1 MVMQKTFL
9 VWDLGATKCAAAV
22 VAYNVQ
28 TQQFHCKNSCHIK
41 LNSVDSLEA
50 LILMIEEKLKLR
62 HRDTDAVCIGAAGI
76 YNGVYLHLD
85 NGYPYEMPFAALAKA
100 FRWPSFAIIHD
111 YAPVV
116 CATFTEDIEAKRIN
130 NREIETLGRRIAFGV
145 GTGLGL
151 KDGVLLPNGD
161 FWLGFNEMGHVGVS
175 YTISAP
181 QPILE
186 IHHALMQKESPSFEK
201 ILSGKGMLRLHQF
214 LHPETSIR
222 TPEELGELINKN
234 KADETLG
241 LFAFYLG
248 LFTGT
253 VQLSF
258 MPTGGIW
265 ITGGVVC
272 NHLSVFE
279 RPEFFEGINASPA
292 YLTQRET
299 FPLRVLCDTNAHF
312 IGAAYYAS
320 KRLNLSGLDDF
331 PQSDYQASSNG

>member
-1 MVMQKTFL
+1 MQKTFL

-22 VAYNVQ
+22 VAYSVPLH
-28 TQQFHCKNSCHIK
+28 QFICKNTCHIK
-41 LNSVDSLEA
+41 LTAVDSLEA
-50 LILMIEEKLKLR
+50 LILEIEDKLKLR
-62 HRDTDAVCIGAAGI
+62 HRDADAVCIGAAGI

-116 CATFTEDIEAKRIN
+116 CATFTEDVYAMKIN
-130 NREIETLGRRIAFGV
+130 NRAIESLGRRIAFGV

-151 KDGVLLPNGD
+151 KDGMLLPNGD
-161 FWLGFNEMGHVGVS
+161 FWLGFNEMGHIGIS
-175 YTISAP
+175 YPISAP
-181 QPILE
+181 AHILE
-186 IHHALMQKESPSFEK
+186 AHRALIQKESPSFEK

-214 LHPETSIR
+214 LHPDTTVK
-222 TPEELGELINKN
+222 TPEELGQLINEK
-234 KADETLG
+234 KAEETIG

-272 NHLSVFE
+272 NHLTIFD
-279 RPEFFEGINASPA
+279 RPEFFQGIEVSPA
-292 YLTQRET
+292 YFRQRET
-299 FPLRVLCDTNAHF
+299 FPLRVLCDINAHF
-312 IGAAYYAS
+312 IGAAYYAC

-331 PQSDYQASSNG
+331 PQSNNQARSKG